1 MPRSTDAQKG
11 ERVNAAHSLLARGVN
26 FAAAVGFLSR
36 DFGLSRR
43 QAYRYLREAQ
53 TIGHPVAVGEPA
65 IPVTLK
71 IPANVVRELRAYSA
85 ASGVTQGEIVAR
97 ALTAF
102 LAAAHKH
109 G

>member
-1 MPRSTDAQKG
+1 MSSGAPRGRPARSAYTVVEALDGAALL
-11 ERVNAAHSLLARGVN
+11 RVRIHTGRTHQIRAHLAA
-26 FAAAVGFLSR
+26 
-36 DFGLSRR
+36 
-43 QAYRYLREAQ
+43 
-53 TIGHPVAVGEPA
+53 IGHPVAVGEPA
-65 IPVTLK
+65 TPITLK

>member
-1 MPRSTDAQKG
+1 M
-11 ERVNAAHSLLARGVN
+11 
-26 FAAAVGFLSR
+26 AAAVGFLSR

>member
-1 MPRSTDAQKG
+1 
-11 ERVNAAHSLLARGVN
+11 V
-26 FAAAVGFLSR
+26 
-36 DFGLSRR
+36 
-43 QAYRYLREAQ
+43 
-53 TIGHPVAVGEPA
+53 HPVAVGEPA